1 MKTKY
6 IIITLMLIIGSIS
19 MSAQNSTEIF
29 DRFSNNEDITTV
41 FISKALLQL
50 APELKADMGGANIS
64 NLIGKLTQIEIY
76 TTEKKG
82 VAQMM
87 KKESEKFIKNKT
99 YESLMKI
106 KDKGNN
112 VDFLIQRNRDRV
124 DELLMVVSDEKG
136 CTIIRIAGDF
146 TMEDIQKVINDSK
159 GK

>member
-6 IIITLMLIIGSIS
+6 IIITLLLTIGSIS
-19 MSAQNSTEIF
+19 IQAQNSTDIF
-29 DRFSNNEDITTV
+29 NKFSDNEDITTV

-50 APELKADMGGANIS
+50 APEMKGDMGGANIS

-76 TTEKKG
+76 TTEKES

-87 KKESEKFIKNKT
+87 KKESDKFINNKT

-106 KDKGNN
+106 RDKGDN
-112 VDFLIQRNRDRV
+112 VDFLIQRNKDRI
-124 DELLMVVSDEKG
+124 DELLMVVSDGEE
-136 CTIIRIAGDF
+136 CTIIRIVGDF
-146 TMEDIQKVINDSK
+146 TMEDIQKVMSDNK